1 MMPPLFDGK
10 ALVYLSLAMST
21 MTVLLGYTKF
31 AMPHIMRWIEIGIA
45 L

>member
-10 ALVYLSLAMST
+10 QLMYTALSLST
-21 MTVLLGYTKF
+21 LTVMLGYTKF

-45 L
+45 S